1 MSGPSK
7 QGPDPRLH
15 PKAPAAAASFALPDS
30 RAQAELLARL
40 VLRLCEDLEVLA
52 ECRVAC
58 QENRTLMGQERAEPL
73 GTVAL
78 VFRFTL
84 DRLGQCWPALWAWAW
99 SDAAQVGVALEHGS
113 QAEQEHARAMAA
125 PDADGK
131 RRLLDLGGYLAAS
144 LEAALAEVGH
154 ADLLVR
160 FETCQGLRP
169 EARLGLNER
178 APEAH
183 EASPWSFGTAPGVQA
198 AGLGPSSPAGTASR
212 AVPWLGARLEWRL
225 GEQPPAPALL
235 LLPQEALL

>member
-7 QGPDPRLH
+7 QGPDPRL
-15 PKAPAAAASFALPDS
+15 PSKAAPAAASLALPDS

-52 ECRVAC
+52 ECPVVC
-58 QENRTLMGQERAEPL
+58 QENRTLLGQERAEPL

-84 DRLGQCWPALWAWAW
+84 DRLGQCWPALWAWTW
-99 SDAAQVGVALEHGS
+99 SDAAQVAVALEHGS
-113 QAEQEHARAMAA
+113 QAEQDHARGLST
-125 PDADGK
+125 PDAEGK
-131 RRLLDLGGYLAAS
+131 RRLLELGGYLSAS

-183 EASPWSFGTAPGVQA
+183 EAPQWSFGTALGTPVLGSSA
-198 AGLGPSSPAGTASR
+198 PAGLAPR
-212 AVPWLGARLEWRL
+212 LMPWLGARLEWRL
-225 GEQPPAPALL
+225 GEQNPGPALL